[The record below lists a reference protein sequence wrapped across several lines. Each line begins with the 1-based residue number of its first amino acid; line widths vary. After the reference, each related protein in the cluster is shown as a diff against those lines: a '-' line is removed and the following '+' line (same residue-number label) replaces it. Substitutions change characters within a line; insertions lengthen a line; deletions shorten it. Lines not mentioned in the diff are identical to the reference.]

1 MTEST
6 SAPGPVSE
14 TERIAAAQ
22 AYIDALASHDAAK
35 VPFAP
40 NCTRTEIGLKTGFS
54 GKQMRRDL
62 NRGPQYRVIKSISTP
77 EFTVSGD
84 EIRAR
89 FELLT
94 KPSLAGRR
102 IGARIDETFV
112 IPESDGQI
120 HRITAAIRPFIGR

>member
-1 MTEST
+1 MVTEPAT
-6 SAPGPVSE
+6 GAVPE
-14 TERIAAAQ
+14 ADRIAAAQ
-22 AYIDALASHDAAK
+22 AYIDALVSHDASA

-62 NRGPQYRVIKSISTP
+62 DRGPQYRVIKSISRP

-84 EIRAR
+84 EVRAR

-102 IGARIDETFV
+102 VGARIDETFV
-112 IPESDGQI
+112 IPASDGQI
-120 HRITAAIRPFIGR
+120 HRITASIRPFLSR